1 MSINHIYLIFK
12 GISQLMDENVQVDEK
27 IDVKNVKK
35 EQIKDG
41 QQTPNKT
48 TTGPTTT
55 PDQKT
60 VNQKD
65 VIRNWES
72 EALRD
77 LKTQLK

>member
-1 MSINHIYLIFK
+1 MI
-12 GISQLMDENVQVDEK
+12 DENAQIDEK
-27 IDVKNVKK
+27 IDLKNVKK

-48 TTGPTTT
+48 TTTGPTTT

-65 VIRNWES
+65 IIRNWES
-72 EALRD
+72 EVLRD